1 MKHLMSLRDR
11 ARQIATYQFGE
22 DIAKVIIPEDAD
34 IQTNSSGKIRYI
46 FQGGKHFATL
56 RSTTGRFTISKNA
69 VRHLPSSV
77 IQASSLTLV
86 ILPDIEIDFKPGMS
100 LFAKHVKSAKHTIR
114 PGDEV
119 LVINTKDQ
127 VICTGRALLSG
138 REIENAKNGIAVRT
152 RN

>member
-56 RSTTGRFTISKNA
+56 RSTTGRFTLSKNT
-69 VRHLPSSV
+69 VRHLPPSV

>member
-22 DIAKVIIPEDAD
+22 GIAEFIIPEDAE
-34 IQTNSSGKIRYI
+34 IRTNSSGKIRYI
-46 FQGGKHFATL
+46 FQGGEHFATL
-56 RSTTGRFTISKNA
+56 RSTTGRFTLSKNA
-69 VRHLPSSV
+69 IRHLPV
-77 IQASSLTLV
+77 TLIRASPLTLV

-138 REIENAKNGIAVRT
+138 REIENAKNGTAVRT